1 MPRRWDIDPFEN
13 KKEPADETEREKRS
27 WREIDQMRDRPGHG
41 RADRQ
46 PPRQKKDRQTAAY
59 GKYKA
64 ELHRLFDKGGIA
76 EKFKHVLA
84 ADQGSDDKAARLKA
98 LRTAE
103 GPEFFRMLSAF
114 DKDYGMPD
122 APDVLVKATT
132 GTDVQLVKKAV
143 ARLVS
148 VAAGARIPGKSAM
161 LERLRALETA
171 ARDPELSELVAKL
184 RAVLGL

>member
-1 MPRRWDIDPFEN
+1 MPRRWDVDPFEK
-13 KKEPADETEREKRS
+13 KKEPADEAEREKRS
-27 WREIDQMRDRPGHG
+27 WRDIDKMRDRAGHG
-41 RADRQ
+41 RDDRH

-84 ADQGSDDKAARLKA
+84 ADQGSDEKTSRLKA
-98 LRTAE
+98 LRAAD
-103 GPEFFRMLSAF
+103 GVEFFRLLSAF

-132 GTDVQLVKKAV
+132 GTDVNLVKKAV

-161 LERLRALETA
+161 LERLRALDAA
-171 ARDPELSELVAKL
+171 ARDPELTELVAKL
-184 RAVLGL
+184 RAVLGI